1 MQRKIV
7 VAIVGRPN
15 VGKSTLFNCL
25 TRSRDALVANEPGL
39 TRDRQYGTGRVGD
52 IPYLVVDTGGL
63 TDDPAGLPRLTAGQ
77 TLSALDETDIALFM
91 VDARQGL
98 TPADQVIADRLRL
111 FGKPVVL
118 VANKTDGL
126 DARIA
131 TAEFHALGLG
141 EPRSIAAV
149 HGRGVRQLIT
159 DVLTT
164 LVPTTEVPITRSS
177 PAEGIGEPLPATPS
191 PPRELTAPI
200 AAPITD
206 RHPEPSARHKKTTG
220 EDAPSSLARPS
231 GIRVAIVGRPNV
243 GKSTLVNRLLGE
255 TRVVVHDRPGTTR
268 DSIEVPLTRGGKSY
282 VLIDTAGI
290 RRRSRVSEKIEK
302 FSVIKSLRAI
312 EAADVTIVLVDAS
325 DGITDQDVHLIGL
338 VLDMGRALVLGVNK
352 WDSIERNDHK
362 RIHGM
367 LERKLPFVD
376 FAPIH
381 TLSTRHGTGISKLF
395 RSVDAAWA
403 SASRALATPVL
414 TAILQE
420 AVAGPPPPLVR
431 GRQIKLR
438 YAHQGGR
445 CPPAIVIHGNRTEDI
460 PGTYRRYLVGVFRKA
475 LQLAGT
481 PVRIEFK
488 TGENPYKGRK
498 NLLTPRQMRKRARLL
513 RHVKKAG
520 PRK

>member
-1 MQRKIV
+1 MQRKII

-63 TDDPAGLPRLTAGQ
+63 TDDRADLPRLTVDQ
-77 TLSALDETDIALFM
+77 TLSALDETDVALFM

-98 TPADQVIADRLRL
+98 TPVDQVIADRLRL

-131 TAEFHALGLG
+131 TAEFHALGMG

-149 HGRGVRQLIT
+149 HGRGVRQLMT

-164 LVPTTEVPITRSS
+164 LVSTTEVPITGSP
-177 PAEGIGEPLPATPS
+177 PAEGFGEPLPATAS
-191 PPRELTAPI
+191 PTREPT
-200 AAPITD
+200 APITD
-206 RHPEPSARHKKTTG
+206 RHPEPSARNKKTTG
-220 EDAPSSLARPS
+220 EDAPSSLTRPS

-268 DSIEVPLTRGGKSY
+268 DSIEVPLTRGGTSY

-302 FSVIKSLRAI
+302 FSVIKSLQAI

-325 DGITDQDVHLIGL
+325 EGITDQDVHLIGL

-381 TLSTRHGTGISKLF
+381 TLSARHGTGISKLF
-395 RSVDAAWA
+395 RSVDTAWT

-414 TAILQE
+414 TTILQE
-420 AVAGPPPPLVR
+420 AVAGHPPPLVR

-445 CPPAIVIHGNRTEDI
+445 CPPTIVIHGNRTEDI
-460 PGTYRRYLVGVFRKA
+460 PETYRRYLVGVFRKA

-481 PVRIEFK
+481 PVRIEFR

-513 RHVKKAG
+513 RHVK
-520 PRK
+520 